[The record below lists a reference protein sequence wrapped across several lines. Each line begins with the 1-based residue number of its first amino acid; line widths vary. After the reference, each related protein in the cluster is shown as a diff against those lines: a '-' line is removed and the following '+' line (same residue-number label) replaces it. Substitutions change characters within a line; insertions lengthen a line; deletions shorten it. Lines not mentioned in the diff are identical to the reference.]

1 VQRTPNRP
9 HPRMLLACRV
19 GRRHKRTIYKT
30 CGCALLCY
38 VRCSSAQTFQ
48 AHESAVQSI
57 ALARDSKLIHTGSK
71 DGTLKVSPCQSV
83 SSLLLAKGCPFPR
96 AHAHRDTRTHS
107 ALSTGRPRHTLSD
120 WYPPSLASQVWD
132 AAGFGA
138 SPVVAEGDAGA
149 TALFEA
155 KDAHVRHTGAMGLFA
170 GKDASLGISDL
181 YQTGACMLP
190 AAACCYCLLLR
201 ACGLLLLRVDACGKW
216 RASLCLTQIST
227 FVATTDFHR
236 QAISCGADG
245 RIVLWKTPQ

>member
-1 VQRTPNRP
+1 
-9 HPRMLLACRV
+9 
-19 GRRHKRTIYKT
+19 
-30 CGCALLCY
+30 
-38 VRCSSAQTFQ
+38 
-48 AHESAVQSI
+48 
-57 ALARDSKLIHTGSK
+57 
-71 DGTLKVSPCQSV
+71 
-83 SSLLLAKGCPFPR
+83 
-96 AHAHRDTRTHS
+96 
-107 ALSTGRPRHTLSD
+107 LSD

-190 AAACCYCLLLR
+190 AAACCCVHAACCCCCVCRCLR
-201 ACGLLLLRVDACGKW
+201 EMACL
-216 RASLCLTQIST
+216 SLCLTQIST

>member
-83 SSLLLAKGCPFPR
+83 SSLLLAALF
-96 AHAHRDTRTHS
+96 HAHMHTEIRAHS

-216 RASLCLTQIST
+216 CASLS
-227 FVATTDFHR
+227 V
-236 QAISCGADG
+236 
-245 RIVLWKTPQ
+245 